1 MAVVL
6 GKRRNA
12 VHGRGQANPQGAAVV
27 PRSHVAALGKDY
39 GHSLRTAPC
48 CETPQ
53 QRWIRNYQI
62 KGLQGSREKQLM
74 AGKIYALQGYTI
86 VLNKVVL
93 ITRVFEAE
101 DSEGYQFNVR
111 FTGALRLAPKFP
123 TRHEA
128 DLQRSLLI
136 KALNEC

>member
-1 MAVVL
+1 
-6 GKRRNA
+6 
-12 VHGRGQANPQGAAVV
+12 
-27 PRSHVAALGKDY
+27 
-39 GHSLRTAPC
+39 
-48 CETPQ
+48 
-53 QRWIRNYQI
+53 
-62 KGLQGSREKQLM
+62 M
-74 AGKIYALQGYTI
+74 AGKVYELQGYAM

-93 ITRVFEAE
+93 VTRVFEAE

-111 FTGALRLAPKFP
+111 FTGDLRLAPKFP